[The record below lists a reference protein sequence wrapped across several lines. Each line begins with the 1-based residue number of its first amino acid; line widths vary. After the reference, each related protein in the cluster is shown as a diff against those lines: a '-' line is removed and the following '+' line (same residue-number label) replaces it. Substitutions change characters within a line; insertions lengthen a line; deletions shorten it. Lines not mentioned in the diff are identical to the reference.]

1 MTYVTRS
8 DYIST
13 KMVGLYGVIDS
24 HLLVSK
30 SK

>member
-13 KMVGLYGVIDS
+13 KMVGLYGVIDFF
-24 HLLVSK
+24 
-30 SK
+30 

>member
-13 KMVGLYGVIDS
+13 KMVGLYGVIDFY
-24 HLLVSK
+24 
-30 SK
+30 